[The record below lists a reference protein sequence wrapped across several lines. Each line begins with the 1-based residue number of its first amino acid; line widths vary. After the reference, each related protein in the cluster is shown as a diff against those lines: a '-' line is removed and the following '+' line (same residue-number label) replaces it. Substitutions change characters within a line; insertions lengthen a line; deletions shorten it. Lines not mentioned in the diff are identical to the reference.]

1 MTPQTYCSSISD
13 CKARE
18 SALPVPR
25 VTLGPLPLEK
35 VGWLRPSR
43 SGAWSCRHPASLG
56 EACPGLPWIC
66 FPRFGQGGG
75 GQGPPEPSLPQERTD
90 RRHRPPG
97 WRHESQTEGDASS
110 VLGRQEW
117 QHTGSVVVGRG
128 LSCSMA
134 SGLFPDRDAAALL
147 PSSGRFQTLSIPK
160 TGGPP
165 AVSLCRL
172 GHQAP
177 AGGASS
183 RSHSVP
189 APWRGLWALT
199 IHQGGSQGSSARFLI
214 PNSTELLDQPAPLP
228 TSKVTGHPAKSPALS

>member
-1 MTPQTYCSSISD
+1 M
-13 CKARE
+13 
-18 SALPVPR
+18 
-25 VTLGPLPLEK
+25 
-35 VGWLRPSR
+35 
-43 SGAWSCRHPASLG
+43 
-56 EACPGLPWIC
+56 
-66 FPRFGQGGG
+66 
-75 GQGPPEPSLPQERTD
+75 
-90 RRHRPPG
+90 
-97 WRHESQTEGDASS
+97 
-110 VLGRQEW
+110 
-117 QHTGSVVVGRG
+117 VGRG

-199 IHQGGSQGSSARFLI
+199 IHQGGSQGQFRLQRERLKFDKKEIFRGSAGDGRWTVGWYGCEEAVRPFSERIHTGYTCHGYCAGWGSRL
-214 PNSTELLDQPAPLP
+214 PLC
-228 TSKVTGHPAKSPALS
+228 TCAYTCV